1 MPEEFKS
8 PEENSEEEVKQPSH
22 ENRAERI
29 VTEEEVIE
37 ALRTKGAENAEAR
50 AILGKWK
57 EQNQA
62 EANKENT
69 TTANI
74 KEQIKL
80 ARFYK
85 KAGFPKE
92 AVDVLE
98 DSLLNLDQEKGIESR
113 KEQNKALIQEVESL
127 IKEIEGK

>member
-8 PEENSEEEVKQPSH
+8 PENS
-22 ENRAERI
+22 AERI

-37 ALRTKGAENAEAR
+37 ALQTKGSENPEAR
-50 AILGKWK
+50 ALLVKWK

-62 EANKENT
+62 EANKKNT
-69 TTANI
+69 STANV
-74 KEQIKL
+74 KENIKL
-80 ARFYK
+80 ARLYK

-98 DSLLNLDQEKGIESR
+98 DALLNLNQEAGIKSR
-113 KEQNKALIQEVESL
+113 EEQNKALIQEIESL
-127 IKEIEGK
+127 IKKIEGK